1 MAKVDD
7 FAPFPVKDQLPGVE
21 YCVSSSPNWRIHFS
35 SLLVFRFVKLAV
47 I

>member
-1 MAKVDD
+1 MATKTDD

-21 YCVSSSPNWRIHFS
+21 FCVSSSPNWRMLFS
-35 SLLVFRFVKLAV
+35 FHLDFV